1 MSHEAQD
8 GSNGI
13 TLHAVHLG
21 KRSFLKSALALLLT
35 GAGLEVVVATINLD
49 SLIA

>member
-35 GAGLEVVVATINLD
+35 GAGLEVAAAIELN
-49 SLIA
+49 SLTA